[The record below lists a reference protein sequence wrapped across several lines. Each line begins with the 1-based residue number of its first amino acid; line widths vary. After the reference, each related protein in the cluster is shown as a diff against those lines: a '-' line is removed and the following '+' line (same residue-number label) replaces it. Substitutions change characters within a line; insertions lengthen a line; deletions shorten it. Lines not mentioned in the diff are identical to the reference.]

1 MTVHEV
7 VGKSAIGFLAE
18 PGPRWGITVSDDLRR
33 WLFYMLGLNRTIAT
47 VALIHVVE
55 RQRLDDRGIFSE
67 YLPDMRREIAL

>member
-1 MTVHEV
+1 
-7 VGKSAIGFLAE
+7 
-18 PGPRWGITVSDDLRR
+18 VSDDLRR